1 MDPNQFARLKEQEFA
16 IYDQE
21 VGNANDPK
29 LSVLLSHLYVEH
41 LLERYLNTKL
51 KASDGLF
58 NKSGLT
64 FENKL
69 SLVQAFGE
77 IDDQLADGIRKLNGL
92 RNDCV
97 HKFKHQPSQKQ
108 IDDFGRTFGKAYKE
122 IKSKYPNDKHHCLG
136 AFIARLC
143 GEALTLAL
151 FAEHPLLPNRV
162 ITEKPR

>member
-97 HKFKHQPSQKQ
+97 LSSSTSH
-108 IDDFGRTFGKAYKE
+108 R
-122 IKSKYPNDKHHCLG
+122 KS
-136 AFIARLC
+136 RLT
-143 GEALTLAL
+143 TLA
-151 FAEHPLLPNRV
+151 EPLVRRTKKSRASIRMTNTTAWAHSLPAFVGRLSLWLCSLSTLCCP
-162 ITEKPR
+162 IG